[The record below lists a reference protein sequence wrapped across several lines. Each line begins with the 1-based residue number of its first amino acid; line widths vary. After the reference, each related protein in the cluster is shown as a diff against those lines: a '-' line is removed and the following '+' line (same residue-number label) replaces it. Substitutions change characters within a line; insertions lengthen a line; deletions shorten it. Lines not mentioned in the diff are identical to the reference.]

1 MNDVLAIIGL
11 IILLLVALFIIP
23 QLLMARAMKKV
34 VKIFRENRAID
45 EKHAKT
51 VEELN
56 LQQKGMIDRMMK
68 PRDYKPKALQ
78 YMIGAEMV
86 RMTEEGKLYLV
97 EEKLRGT
104 KLE

>member
-1 MNDVLAIIGL
+1 MNDTLAIIVL
-11 IILLLVALFIIP
+11 VVLLLIALFVVP
-23 QLLMARAMKKV
+23 QFLMARAMKKV
-34 VKIFRENRAID
+34 VRIFRDNRAID
-45 EKHAKT
+45 PKSAKT

-68 PRDYKPKALQ
+68 PRDYKPRALQ
-78 YMIGAEMV
+78 YMIGAGMV
-86 RMTEEGKLYLV
+86 QMTEDGKVYLV